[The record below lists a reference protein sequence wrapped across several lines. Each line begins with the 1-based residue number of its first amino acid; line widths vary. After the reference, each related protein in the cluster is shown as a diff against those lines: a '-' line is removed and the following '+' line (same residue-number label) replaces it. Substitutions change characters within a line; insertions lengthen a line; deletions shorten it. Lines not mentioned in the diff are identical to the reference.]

1 MFPGTFLFALSI
13 ADNISFGAGDLP
25 LEQVR
30 YLAEIAEIATEI
42 DGFSKGF
49 ETMVGERGVTLSGGQ
64 KQRIA
69 IARALAVSP
78 RILVLDDSLSAID
91 TETESAIQEKLKREI
106 EGLTNI
112 IIAHRIST
120 IRTPTLSWYST
131 GAGWWRAEPRR
142 TPSEGW
148 LYAELYRMQQLEE
161 EAEKCCEGG
170 DG

>member
-1 MFPGTFLFALSI
+1 MNHG
-13 ADNISFGAGDLP
+13 G
-25 LEQVR
+25 
-30 YLAEIAEIATEI
+30 
-42 DGFSKGF
+42 
-49 ETMVGERGVTLSGGQ
+49 GEGCNLSGGQ

-120 IRTPTLSWYST
+120 IQNADLILVLDRGRLVESGTHGELLQKD
-131 GAGWWRAEPRR
+131 GF
-142 TPSEGW
+142 
-148 LYAELYRMQQLEE
+148 YAELYRMQQLEE